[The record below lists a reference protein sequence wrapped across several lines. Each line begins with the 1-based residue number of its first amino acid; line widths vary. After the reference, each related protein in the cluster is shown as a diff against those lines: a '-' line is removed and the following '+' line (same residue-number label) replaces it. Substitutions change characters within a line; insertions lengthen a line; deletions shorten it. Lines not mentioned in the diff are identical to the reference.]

1 MAMAQLN
8 LPKWSGWEN
17 NQFLLLLFIVINI
30 VKVVG
35 AVYEMLGTEA
45 GTTGKAQVDDDCMV
59 DNDGDVED
67 NDGDVK
73 EGDNGGN
80 HEVDALLCGGKS
92 KSM

>member
-1 MAMAQLN
+1 M
-8 LPKWSGWEN
+8 
-17 NQFLLLLFIVINI
+17 INI

-92 KSM
+92 KAM

>member
-1 MAMAQLN
+1 M
-8 LPKWSGWEN
+8 
-17 NQFLLLLFIVINI
+17 
-30 VKVVG
+30 
-35 AVYEMLGTEA
+35 YEMLGTEA

-92 KSM
+92 KPLENQKQCKTLRLRRFRR